1 MPEVTVTRTDV
12 SEARERLATAR
23 FLIVDVE
30 LPEEAPADDEGVAR
44 QLGLEADGLDWF
56 GRKDEPARADFL
68 GEKAGFVVPVIHD
81 DRVAYIHALVTEQFL
96 VTVHRGQ
103 AGLASNI
110 SAQLRHE
117 RPPDVV
123 AVLFLLLQE
132 ALATFRRAAVQDLL
146 LTEEL
151 EDDMFQKRRP
161 EQVYRLAKLRRRS
174 ALLHHS
180 LLPYLQV
187 VDEVFTRRMLN
198 PNFPEERQRLAQEF
212 QHAAR
217 LVLAHIESL
226 QDASRRAFASY
237 SSLAAGEQNGVINR
251 LAIVSTIFLPLT
263 FLSGFFGMNFTY
275 LTDELESKVVF
286 WLLAVGLQVAV
297 LFVAFYVLHRT
308 RIWRRLRDED

>member
-1 MPEVTVTRTDV
+1 MIVTMVSMPEVTVTRTDV

-44 QLGLEADGLDWF
+44 QLGLEADDLDWF

-123 AVLFLLLQE
+123 AVLFLLLQG

-161 EQVYRLAKLRRRS
+161 EQVYRLSKLRRRS

-237 SSLAAGEQNGVINR
+237 SSSPRA
-251 LAIVSTIFLPLT
+251 S
-263 FLSGFFGMNFTY
+263 
-275 LTDELESKVVF
+275 
-286 WLLAVGLQVAV
+286 
-297 LFVAFYVLHRT
+297 RT
-308 RIWRRLRDED
+308 A